1 MDKKSFFKGLLSGV
15 GASVLAFLVAVGVYS
30 CSNPPK
36 DNKNENVSSLV
47 EDNRVPNRGKVR
59 RLLSAGEYV
68 SNKVYNGSYSGSITS
83 ADFGISGSISLGGV
97 TCSYNL
103 VNLNYDSSNLV
114 RINFLGSS
122 SIQASIGCSSGSIW
136 GFGDYKVIRSNGVL
150 SFSSVFDS

>member
-1 MDKKSFFKGLLSGV
+1 MWASAFSPQYHGKLLICFMDKKSFFKGLLSGV

-36 DNKNENVSSLV
+36 GNENQNSSSLV

-114 RINFLGSS
+114 RIIIKINQ
-122 SIQASIGCSSGSIW
+122 I
-136 GFGDYKVIRSNGVL
+136 IRTSNTT
-150 SFSSVFDS
+150 